1 LAIFAAEG
9 FAMAGT
15 NKLDVGK
22 ALEKLRGA
30 ETPKSRIT
38 RLDEKIGE
46 LDKERERL
54 KALNRRL
61 DRGQQ
66 RAKRD

>member
-1 LAIFAAEG
+1 MAE
-9 FAMAGT
+9 T

-38 RLDEKIGE
+38 QLDEKIGE
-46 LDKERERL
+46 LDKDMERL

-66 RAKRD
+66 RTKRD